1 MGGDLR
7 NLGFAL
13 NHSFAMRRN
22 TLPMHIWTKSSS
34 FASLQPQWLFR
45 IIVTG
50 SCTAAGR
57 GKILVEKRCNHQTLA
72 QRRKRVRTYAGSP
85 SLHSTQHLLGHG
97 GSSVCSAPRGCE
109 SAIPEDGAR
118 NVWDTGYYSWPRGA
132 SLISKIILLASFE
145 LRQ

>member
-22 TLPMHIWTKSSS
+22 TLPVHIRAKSSS
-34 FASLQPQWLFR
+34 FASLQPRWLFR

-57 GKILVEKRCNHQTLA
+57 GKILVEKRCNHQTLV
-72 QRRKRVRTYAGSP
+72 QCRKRVHTCVGFP

-109 SAIPEDGAR
+109 SAIPEGGAR